1 MKRSVGQLLWAA
13 TEVRERVQDS
23 QKRPCNLPGA
33 LSALPSAGL
42 GWSLCVALILFQQ
55 RCLGHVGRTVAIR
68 RPDLEIPIGEKKK
81 STKERKRASFL
92 HF

>member
-1 MKRSVGQLLWAA
+1 MAGSCSWRSIWAA

-42 GWSLCVALILFQQ
+42 GWSLHVALILFQQ
-55 RCLGHVGRTVAIR
+55 RCRGHVGRTVAIR
-68 RPDLEIPIGEKKK
+68 SPDLEIPIGKKKEKEKKK
-81 STKERKRASFL
+81 
-92 HF
+92 